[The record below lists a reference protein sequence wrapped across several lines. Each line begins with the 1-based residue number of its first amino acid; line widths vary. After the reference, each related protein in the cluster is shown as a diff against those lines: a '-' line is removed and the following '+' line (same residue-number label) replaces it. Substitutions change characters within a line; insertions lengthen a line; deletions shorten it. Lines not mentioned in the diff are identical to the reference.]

1 VGPSEARRLLTF
13 LYLHYDVACDSI
25 PLEMVAVGSQV
36 PLLMSRRRAPGLGY
50 IHSIFRTR
58 RPRPKTVRPEPPP
71 LPATTV
77 PSSSAIAA
85 NPLRYAT
92 ACPRDGRGLTPLQLT
107 VLPVPIFYQFYGFHY
122 CCLSLFCFYASFLFF
137 HIFVRVLHR
146 TVVGYVISNYC
157 SFVCLPIYILCF
169 GGIGYGFHSK
179 LCKKNYLYFG
189 I

>member
-1 VGPSEARRLLTF
+1 
-13 LYLHYDVACDSI
+13 
-25 PLEMVAVGSQV
+25 
-36 PLLMSRRRAPGLGY
+36 
-50 IHSIFRTR
+50 
-58 RPRPKTVRPEPPP
+58 

-157 SFVCLPIYILCF
+157 SFICLPIYILCF

-179 LCKKNYLYFG
+179 LYKKIICILVYNSVYYIVLSIYYCRLLDSCDG
-189 I
+189 LRSDHMSEKLLKQANSSSCGSQ